1 MVEKLVI
8 RLTNKVAEDEKEI
21 DYHKVNELVEMGF
34 DPEFAGPA
42 LIEVDNNLEKAIE
55 VFNTVASKITAL
67 NNAIKTFA
75 TDGLY
80 VAIREYIM

>member
-34 DPEFAGPA
+34 DPEVGG
-42 LIEVDNNLEKAIE
+42 LIFWKLCAIE
-55 VFNTVASKITAL
+55 LTSFVKVRWTCVDWS
-67 NNAIKTFA
+67 
-75 TDGLY
+75 
-80 VAIREYIM
+80 R

>member
-34 DPEFAGPA
+34 DPE
-42 LIEVDNNLEKAIE
+42 V
-55 VFNTVASKITAL
+55 V
-67 NNAIKTFA
+67 
-75 TDGLY
+75 
-80 VAIREYIM
+80 

>member
-1 MVEKLVI
+1 LLK
-8 RLTNKVAEDEKEI
+8 
-21 DYHKVNELVEMGF
+21 
-34 DPEFAGPA
+34 FAGPA